1 MYFQNFL
8 VQLQG
13 SILFNQG
20 LDFGAAGVENLILFG
35 MLLAL
40 TYCVSKLGT
49 MWTYIFS
56 YSGAVED
63 ESYFYKLMESLWI
76 SHHC

>member
-8 VQLQG
+8 VQLYG
-13 SILFNQG
+13 STLFNQG

-40 TYCVSKLGT
+40 TYRVSKLGT
-49 MWTYIFS
+49 MWTYIFFPIL
-56 YSGAVED
+56 G
-63 ESYFYKLMESLWI
+63 L
-76 SHHC
+76 